1 MGLRSSL
8 VKQQTHPDLP
18 LSLLLATSF
27 DTEAGWGC
35 TPLVNRDPPES
46 WGSRSRAVTE
56 MALLLMSVEKLVTVR
71 DHVLTWLPEC
81 ILGWLGIVTYKFSGK
96 LASLLLSKY
105 S

>member
-1 MGLRSSL
+1 M
-8 VKQQTHPDLP
+8 
-18 LSLLLATSF
+18 
-27 DTEAGWGC
+27 
-35 TPLVNRDPPES
+35 
-46 WGSRSRAVTE
+46 TE